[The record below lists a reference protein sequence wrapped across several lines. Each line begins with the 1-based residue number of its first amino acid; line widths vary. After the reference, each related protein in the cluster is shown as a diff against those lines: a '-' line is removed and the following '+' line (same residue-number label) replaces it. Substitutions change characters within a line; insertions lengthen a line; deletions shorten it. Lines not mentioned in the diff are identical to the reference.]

1 MLFESFEAYN
11 VQETR
16 RISRAEGVEAG
27 NRLHLIRLIKKKC
40 MKGKPIEYIADE
52 VEEETSAIQKIYEIV
67 KNNLGESEET
77 ILDMIK

>member
-27 NRLHLIRLIKKKC
+27 KRLRLIRQIKKKC
-40 MKGKPIEYIADE
+40 MKGKSIECIADE
-52 VEEETSAIQKIYEIV
+52 VEEDTGAIQKIYEIV

-77 ILDMIK
+77 ILNMIK